1 MKQTTKN
8 TCYKTLPEKELDDIS
23 FRRRRESTRGL
34 KVSGRQ
40 MADIPDAEVADP
52 EVGNG
57 PTTGNRG
64 CIRAV
69 HGIVVIYQVEGGEGG
84 WKESRRRA
92 ALTSRVLILVYRA
105 KRERDMVSNGVQPF
119 LRDYLRS
126 ANFIPV
132 KRARINEPWKRIVL
146 QGDSERYDARCPDSK
161 FGRCFL
167 NVSRTTCSARNFYK
181 LKFSRFRKFPI
192 RDIEFF
198 FFFF

>member
-8 TCYKTLPEKELDDIS
+8 ICYKTLPEKELDDIS

-84 WKESRRRA
+84 MERIAEEGRINVESSN
-92 ALTSRVLILVYRA
+92 SRVPGKEGAQHGI
-105 KRERDMVSNGVQPF
+105 KW
-119 LRDYLRS
+119 RS
-126 ANFIPV
+126 
-132 KRARINEPWKRIVL
+132 
-146 QGDSERYDARCPDSK
+146 
-161 FGRCFL
+161 
-167 NVSRTTCSARNFYK
+167 T
-181 LKFSRFRKFPI
+181 FSPRLPPLRKFYS
-192 RDIEFF
+192 R
-198 FFFF
+198 